1 MTDSD
6 TKALLDSLKARRGNS
21 PEFSHELEGYLG
33 DLTNGEL
40 DSADIKYIRDLAK
53 RLDGGGTEPAESPG
67 DDYNGADGYDDE
79 NDDENDVDDR
89 FARAKVALR
98 ERFHPDTLDPDAPDT
113 ALRRQIYEEFWAEL
127 ERIEDEG

>member
-21 PEFSHELEGYLG
+21 PEFSLELEGYLD

-53 RLDGGGTEPAESPG
+53 RLGGGGTEPAESPG
-67 DDYNGADGYDDE
+67 DDYNGADEYDDE
-79 NDDENDVDDR
+79 NDGDDR
-89 FARAKVALR
+89 FSRAKAALR

-113 ALRRQIYEEFWAEL
+113 ALRRKIYEEFWAEL